1 MTVREELYR
10 SIKARLE
17 RIGIKEDGKLF
28 IYGEDSLPRLFTPAI
43 RHLDLWNRNVEFIE
57 QEAAWERPAVFV
69 EFAPI
74 RWDAL
79 VTGVEYRADVA
90 VNLHVVTDWDGGD
103 GIGEFRLLEII
114 HEVLAGLEGETFCEF
129 DIRIST
135 TNHDHEEIVEN
146 IESYGCVGFRR
157 LQPRK

>member
-17 RIGIKEDGKLF
+17 SICINGADGLF
-28 IYGEDSLPRLFTPAI
+28 IAPDDADSDILETAI
-43 RHLDLWNRNVEFIE
+43 KHIDLWNRNVEFIE
-57 QEAAWERPAVFV
+57 QEAAWQRPAVFV

-74 RWDAL
+74 RWEAI

-90 VNLHVVTDWDGGD
+90 VNLHVVTDWDGGE
-103 GIGEFRLLEII
+103 GIGEFRLPDII
-114 HEVLAGLEGETFCEF
+114 HEALAGLEGKTFAEF
-129 DIRIST
+129 DIRSST

-146 IESYGCVGFRR
+146 IESYGCVGFRH
-157 LQPRK
+157 LQL